1 MMQIIQ
7 GSYFYP
13 GQNRKVNAELRL
25 DDSHF
30 ELWQTSEALLITSG
44 ATNAIRL
51 QALVP
56 GLPAE
61 WQLADGALFCAAD
74 VSYRPAR
81 RSGAG
86 ISETLEQNRA
96 LILASLLL
104 LPLLGWWW
112 VIVGMP
118 AAAERLVPL
127 FPDKVYQI
135 TSSQTLNILDQLHLE
150 PSKLPAERQHQYRQQ
165 WLRELSGLESLLPA
179 QGQFRI
185 EFRDGGHIGANAFA
199 LPDGTIVFTD
209 QLIEL
214 LQDKPD
220 ALLAVLLHEAGHS
233 VHRHGMQLLARSL
246 ASTMLLTLVTGD
258 LEGIADTMIGSGTA
272 LIDAAFSRDMERQ
285 ADLFSAQQLIARDKS
300 PAAFA
305 DAISALSKNSD
316 SKDRAES
323 LLRYLS
329 SHPSHDERINTA
341 TKLAEKP
348 Q

>member
-30 ELWQTSEALLITSG
+30 ELWQTSEALLITNGNS
-44 ATNAIRL
+44 NALQL
-51 QALVP
+51 QALIP

-61 WQLADGALFCAAD
+61 WQLSDGGLFCAAD
-74 VSYRPAR
+74 ASYRPAR
-81 RSGAG
+81 HSGAG
-86 ISETLEQNRA
+86 ISEKLEKNKG
-96 LILASLLL
+96 LILASVLL

-112 VIVGMP
+112 LTIGMP
-118 AAAERLVPL
+118 ATAERLVPL
-127 FPDKVYQI
+127 FPDKVYQV
-135 TSSQTLNILDQLHLE
+135 TSRQTLNILDQLHLKA
-150 PSKLPAERQHQYRQQ
+150 SNLPAERQQQYRQQ
-165 WLRELSGLESLLPA
+165 WLQELSGLESLLPA
-179 QGQFRI
+179 QGKFRI
-185 EFRDGGHIGANAFA
+185 EFRDGGHLGANAFA

-209 QLIEL
+209 QLIDL

-272 LIDAAFSRDMERQ
+272 LVDAAFSRDMERQ

-305 DAISALSKNSD
+305 DAINALSKNSN
-316 SKDRAES
+316 STDRVAS

-329 SHPSHDERINTA
+329 SHPSNDERINTA